1 MRILIII
8 DPSIII
14 PVSGY
19 GGIERIIELLAKEYL
34 KLGHE
39 VHLLVT
45 KGSNVKGCYMHSL
58 GDAGFP
64 PTKYNSL
71 LAIPKAWHFVFNNR
85 IKFDLI
91 HNFGRLLYLL
101 PVINKNVKK
110 IMSYQREITKK
121 NIEVWEKLPSKNM
134 FFTGCSFDLVNR
146 NFLPGNWSAIHN
158 CCDFNLYTLQSQVLN
173 NAPLIFLGRIER
185 VKGCHTAIAVAKA
198 TNNKLIIAGNIS
210 QLIEEQ
216 NYYEKE
222 IMPHIDGEQI
232 IYIGQVN
239 DTQKNEWLGKSK
251 ALLMPIEWNEPFGIV
266 MIEAMACGTPVI
278 AFNMGSVNEVI
289 DENITGFKVS
299 NIEEMQNAINKIH
312 LIDRDACRKKS
323 SENFDV
329 AIIAKKYLALF
340 N

>member
-58 GDAGFP
+58 GAAGFP

-101 PVINKNVKK
+101 PALNKNVKK

-121 NIEVWEKLPSKNM
+121 ILKYGKNYHLKI
-134 FFTGCSFDLVNR
+134 C
-146 NFLPGNWSAIHN
+146 FL
-158 CCDFNLYTLQSQVLN
+158 Q
-173 NAPLIFLGRIER
+173 
-185 VKGCHTAIAVAKA
+185 AVVS
-198 TNNKLIIAGNIS
+198 IW
-210 QLIEEQ
+210 LIEIFYPAIGLQ
-216 NYYEKE
+216 Y
-222 IMPHIDGEQI
+222 IIVVI
-232 IYIGQVN
+232 LIYI
-239 DTQKNEWLGKSK
+239 L
-251 ALLMPIEWNEPFGIV
+251 
-266 MIEAMACGTPVI
+266 C
-278 AFNMGSVNEVI
+278 
-289 DENITGFKVS
+289 KV
-299 NIEEMQNAINKIH
+299 
-312 LIDRDACRKKS
+312 R
-323 SENFDV
+323 
-329 AIIAKKYLALF
+329 Y
-340 N
+340 